1 MYPAMVK
8 KLADAH
14 TLIEAVKEYL
24 QDKVDNA
31 GESDSAQERA
41 DALGEVLDSLDT
53 IQSDLDDAKTAL
65 EGVE

>member
-1 MYPAMVK
+1 MYPAQIK

-24 QDKVDNA
+24 QDKIDNA

-41 DALGEVLDSLDT
+41 DALQEVWDSIDT
-53 IQSDLDDAKTAL
+53 VQSDLDVAKDAL
-65 EGVE
+65 ESVE